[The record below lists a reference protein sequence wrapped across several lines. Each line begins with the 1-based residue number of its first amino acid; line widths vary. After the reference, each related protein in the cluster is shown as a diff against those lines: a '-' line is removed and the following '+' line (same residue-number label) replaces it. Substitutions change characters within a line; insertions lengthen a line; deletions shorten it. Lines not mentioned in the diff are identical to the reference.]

1 MIALPDHVGP
11 VLHLVRHGQ
20 STWNVRHLVQG
31 QADEA
36 ELTELGRAQAR
47 SSAGLLAGSRFGRL
61 LTSDLR
67 RARQSAE
74 ILGEVLS
81 LPPLSTTLL
90 REQALGEVEGLATD
104 LAAAAWERSAA
115 AALDE
120 DGLPLPVV
128 DVRLPGGES
137 LRDVLAR
144 GQAFLALPWIT
155 DADSDVVVVS
165 HGDAIRV
172 LLAHLL
178 GDDFD
183 ELTWREVDNG
193 DVYSLYR
200 TGNGS
205 VAAVRSRAT
214 ATSPAPSVDLQP

>member
-1 MIALPDHVGP
+1 MIETPDQNGP
-11 VLHLVRHGQ
+11 ALHLVRHGQ
-20 STWNVRHLVQG
+20 STWNVQHLVQG
-31 QADEA
+31 QADDA
-36 ELTELGRAQAR
+36 ELTDLGRAQAR
-47 SSAGLLAGSRFGRL
+47 QSAELLVGRPLERL

-67 RARQSAE
+67 RARQTAAV
-74 ILGEVLS
+74 LGEVLS
-81 LPPLSTTLL
+81 LTPITTTLL
-90 REQALGEVEGLATD
+90 REQALGEAEGLPTD
-104 LAAAAWERSAA
+104 RAAAVWERAAAAVDS
-115 AALDE
+115 

-144 GQAFLALPWIT
+144 GQAFLALPWVT

-165 HGDAIRV
+165 HGDTIRV

-193 DVYSLYR
+193 DVHSVYR
-200 TGNGS
+200 TTTGA
-205 VAAVRSRAT
+205 VAAVRTRPA
-214 ATSPAPSVDLQP
+214 ATSPALR

>member
-1 MIALPDHVGP
+1 MIELPEHVGP
-11 VLHLVRHGQ
+11 ALHLVRHGQ
-20 STWNVRHLVQG
+20 SSWNVRQLVQG
-31 QADEA
+31 QADDA
-36 ELTELGRAQAR
+36 ELTELGRAQAG
-47 SSAGLLAGSRFGRL
+47 SAAELLSGNRLERL

-67 RARQSAE
+67 RARQTAD
-74 ILGEVLS
+74 IIGKVLS
-81 LPPLSTTLL
+81 LTPLSTTLL
-90 REQALGEVEGLATD
+90 REQALGEVEGLATG
-104 LAAAAWERSAA
+104 LAAAAWERAAA

-120 DGLPLPVV
+120 YGIPLPVV

-155 DADSDVVVVS
+155 DAQSDVVVVS
-165 HGDAIRV
+165 HGDTIRV

-193 DVYSLYR
+193 DVYSVYR
-200 TGNGS
+200 DGGGS
-205 VAAVRSRAT
+205 IVALRTRAT
-214 ATSPAPSVDLQP
+214 ATSPAPR

>member
-1 MIALPDHVGP
+1 MIPLPDQNGP
-11 VLHLVRHGQ
+11 ALHLVRHGQ

-31 QADEA
+31 QADDA

-47 SSAGLLAGSRFGRL
+47 SAADLLAGSPVERL

-67 RARQSAE
+67 RARQSAD

-81 LPPLSTTLL
+81 LTPVPTTQL
-90 REQALGEVEGLATD
+90 REQALGEVEGLPTEQ
-104 LAAAAWERSAA
+104 AAAAWEQAAA

-120 DGLPLPVV
+120 YGVPMPVV

-144 GQAFLALPWIT
+144 AQAFLALPWVT
-155 DADSDVVVVS
+155 EAEDDVLVVS
-165 HGDAIRV
+165 HGDTIRV

-193 DVYSLYR
+193 DVHSVYR
-200 TGNGS
+200 TTTGAVTS
-205 VAAVRSRAT
+205 VRTRST
-214 ATSPAPSVDLQP
+214 TTSPDLR